1 MITLYL
7 IYNIKKLTN
16 QRLLG
21 GRHLIGR
28 LAGVVELMGF
38 AFDLD
43 CDPAM
48 YINVCVLAAP
58 GIRL

>member
-7 IYNIKKLTN
+7 ISNIKTHQSKASW
-16 QRLLG
+16 REI
-21 GRHLIGR
+21 LIGR
-28 LAGVVELMGF
+28 WAGVVELIGF

-43 CDPAM
+43 CYPALR
-48 YINVCVLAAP
+48 INVYALVAP